1 MELTDI
7 YYPKTV
13 NAELGRAVL
22 NLSGDEK
29 VNVLFSCLGFLCGKC
44 CQVTAEF
51 PKVSAVLET
60 RAITLVIFFSEISV
74 I

>member
-22 NLSGDEK
+22 NLSGDEI

-44 CQVTAEF
+44 CQVTAKF
-51 PKVSAVLET
+51 PKFQQCLKQGQ
-60 RAITLVIFFSEISV
+60 
-74 I
+74 